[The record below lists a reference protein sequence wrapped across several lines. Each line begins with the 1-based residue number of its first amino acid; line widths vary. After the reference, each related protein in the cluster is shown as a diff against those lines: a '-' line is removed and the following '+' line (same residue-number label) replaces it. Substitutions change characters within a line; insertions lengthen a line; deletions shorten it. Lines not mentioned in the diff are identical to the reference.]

1 VLIDY
6 LTGAA
11 LLLTGASVLVPR
23 KTRTAAA
30 CLGWLLLTLLIIYLP
45 LMIGALSNSNIEVQV
60 EGINYFADTLLFTG
74 VILALAGAAR
84 RANIVASLGE
94 KRTAKIGN

>member
-60 EGINYFADTLLFTG
+60 NYFADTLLFTG